1 MVNGFKID
9 YLTAKGKKE
18 TIWLGSPI
26 SSFGSFDFSSDNA
39 EDVVLMMFYQ
49 IYPSCRVLSI
59 HPCFYEEY
67 SNLEKW

>member
-9 YLTAKGKKE
+9 YVTANGKKK
-18 TIWLGSPI
+18 TTWLGSPI
-26 SSFGSFDFSSDNA
+26 SSFGSFVFSADNA

-49 IYPSCRVLSI
+49 IYPVCRVLSI
-59 HPCFYEEY
+59 QPCSYEEY